1 LTTCSFDPNGCEASV
16 WVAALVV
23 GDRGYAK
30 PPGLQHVLAAGAD
43 FLVRVGWNSMRMITP
58 DGARLNLAAIY
69 DTLESIRIYGV
80 SGCGG

>member
-1 LTTCSFDPNGCEASV
+1 
-16 WVAALVV
+16 
-23 GDRGYAK
+23 
-30 PPGLQHVLAAGAD
+30 
-43 FLVRVGWNSMRMITP
+43 MRMITP

>member
-1 LTTCSFDPNGCEASV
+1 
-16 WVAALVV
+16 
-23 GDRGYAK
+23 
-30 PPGLQHVLAAGAD
+30 LAAGAD